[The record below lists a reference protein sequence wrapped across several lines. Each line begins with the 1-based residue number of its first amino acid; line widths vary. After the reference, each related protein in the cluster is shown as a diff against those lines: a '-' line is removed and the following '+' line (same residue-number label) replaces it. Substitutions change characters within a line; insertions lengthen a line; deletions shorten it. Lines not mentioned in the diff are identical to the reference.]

1 MDLNLKDKTAI
12 VTGGSRGLGRAI
24 CLGLAAEGARV
35 AVHYYRDRRQE
46 IDLVAEANELAAEI
60 RRLYHVEAL
69 PVPGDVSHLADIQE
83 MFDRAETAFGPIDIL
98 VNNAAIWPTAYVKDM
113 TQEHWDTTLA
123 VNLTGPFLTC
133 REAVRRWMA
142 AARQGRIVN
151 IVSQAAFHGS
161 TSGHADYAAAKAGLV
176 TFSVSLAREVAAQG
190 ISVNAVA
197 PGMIT
202 TEMARDAL
210 EKDRSRYLERIPLG
224 RIADPAEV
232 ADVVTFLASERAGYM
247 TGATVDVT
255 GGMLMR

>member
-1 MDLNLKDKTAI
+1 MDLNLKDKAAI

-83 MFDRAETAFGPIDIL
+83 MFDRAETVFGPIDIL

-113 TQEHWDTTLA
+113 TQEHWNTTLA

-133 REAVRRWMA
+133 REAVRRWLA
-142 AARQGRIVN
+142 AAR
-151 IVSQAAFHGS
+151 
-161 TSGHADYAAAKAGLV
+161 
-176 TFSVSLAREVAAQG
+176 AR
-190 ISVNAVA
+190 
-197 PGMIT
+197 P
-202 TEMARDAL
+202 
-210 EKDRSRYLERIPLG
+210 DRQHR
-224 RIADPAEV
+224 
-232 ADVVTFLASERAGYM
+232 LASGLPWLDQRACRLCGRES
-247 TGATVDVT
+247 GP
-255 GGMLMR
+255 GNLHRFPSPRGCRPGHQR